1 MSWVGKGAGR
11 ARGAKTSTV
20 RNVAD
25 ETGVAVMA
33 SLDAAFSGGRELSQ
47 RASLAFIGWFVIIL
61 ASETFFTGRRAR
73 KGMPTVW
80 TGNAIVVGPNGE
92 SILRA
97 KFNVGAIIRGSI
109 AGRGSLAHTGT
120 VGVRVLA
127 LSSTRVARGGC
138 NTHRC

>member
-1 MSWVGKGAGR
+1 MSWVGVISGR
-11 ARGAKTSTV
+11 AGGAKTSTV

-33 SLDAAFSGGRELSQ
+33 SLDAAFSRGRELSQ

-97 KFNVGAIIRGSI
+97 KFNSGAIICGLVT
-109 AGRGSLAHTGT
+109 GGGSLAHWGT

-127 LSSTRVARGGC
+127 LSSTRVTSCGSDA
-138 NTHRC
+138 H